1 MLRLANGG
9 LFRGPSFP
17 HESLL
22 MTAPAAPDN
31 SADTLTK
38 GRSSTP
44 SALNTIALLPA
55 RLEGLQHLAMNLAWS
70 WNRDARMLFRD
81 IDEPM
86 WQRLR
91 HNPLLLLQR
100 IDPARLVA
108 LAEDDAFCA
117 RYDRVMQ
124 WLAAEKSD
132 QHTWYARTFPELRGK
147 PVAYF
152 CAEFGVHNSVP
163 IYSGGLGVL
172 AGDHLKTASD
182 LGVPIVAVGILYR
195 NGYFDQHIRADGWQ
209 EDSDNRFE
217 LSSTPLTPV
226 PGADGARHLTTVRTF
241 GRDVHIR
248 VWRMNVG
255 RVPAYLLDSDLE
267 ENHPDDRPL
276 LSKLYAGGP
285 ALRLRQEWLLGVG
298 GVRALRAMGIEP
310 QAWHANEGHAAFM
323 MVERVR
329 EMCMQG
335 MSYEEATAEV
345 RSHSVFTTHT
355 PVPAG
360 HDMFSSEQVIQCAG
374 PVWEDMGITDQQFVR
389 IGYHPNNG
397 PDNYHMT
404 AASIHLARRVNGVS
418 RRHGIVSRT
427 LCQPL
432 WPGRSADDVPIGH
445 VTNGVHL
452 ATWMANPI
460 MQLLDRTLGHGW
472 GTDSGAEVWEKVLT
486 MDDDGLWGAHLR
498 LKHTLMRLIR
508 EEARRGFT
516 QRTMD
521 ANQIVGAGTL
531 LDPHVLTI
539 GFARRFATYKR
550 ADLLF
555 RDPER
560 LRRLVTK
567 AGRPV
572 QFIFAGK
579 AHPADNPG
587 KSVLQNVYHFTRD
600 HRFEGR
606 IAFVEDYGM
615 HLAHLLVQGVDVWMN
630 MPRVPLEASGT
641 SGMKAALNGVPQLS
655 TIDGWWEEGYEG
667 NNGWAISPEVDDDSG
682 VGTTE
687 ALYDLLEQTIVPRYY
702 DRNANDLPLN
712 WLTTMKHAIRVAGQ
726 HFTARRMV
734 EEYARGYYAPSILGD
749 ALPDDPPL
757 S

>member
-1 MLRLANGG
+1 
-9 LFRGPSFP
+9 
-17 HESLL
+17 
-22 MTAPAAPDN
+22 MTAPAGSS
-31 SADTLTK
+31 SATNPEQDRSLTP
-38 GRSSTP
+38 SST
-44 SALNTIALLPA
+44 ATIEVIPA
-55 RLEGLQHLAMNLAWS
+55 RLAGLHKLAMNLAWS
-70 WNRDARMLFRD
+70 WNREARLIFRD
-81 IDEPM
+81 IDEPL
-86 WQRLR
+86 WQSLG
-91 HNPLLLLQR
+91 HNPLLLLQQVE
-100 IDPARLVA
+100 PSRLVA
-108 LAEDDAFCA
+108 LSTDEVFCE
-117 RYDRVMQ
+117 RYDRAMQ
-124 WLAAEKSD
+124 WLETEKSD
-132 QHTWYARTFPELRGK
+132 EHTWYARTYPELRGK
-147 PVAYF
+147 PIAYF
-152 CAEFGVHNSVP
+152 CAEFGIHNSVP

-209 EDSDNRFE
+209 EDDDNRFA
-217 LSSTPLTPV
+217 LSSTPMTPL
-226 PGADGARHLTTVRTF
+226 PGVDGARHLVTVRTF

-248 VWRMNVG
+248 VWRMLVG
-255 RVPAYLLDSDLE
+255 RVPVYLLDCDID
-267 ENHPDDRPL
+267 ENHPDDRQL

-298 GVRALRAMGIEP
+298 GVRALRALGIEP
-310 QAWHANEGHAAFM
+310 AAWHANEGHAAFM

-329 EMCMQG
+329 ELCQAG
-335 MSYEEATAEV
+335 HTFEEASKEV
-345 RSHSVFTTHT
+345 RNHSIFTTHT

-360 HDMFSSEQVIQCAG
+360 HDMFSNEQVALCAN
-374 PVWEDMGITDQQFVR
+374 PMWEDMGIDAKRFVR
-389 IGYHPNNG
+389 IGYHPSAG
-397 PDNYHMT
+397 PDQYHMT
-404 AASIHLARRVNGVS
+404 AASIRLARRVNAVS

-432 WPGRSADDVPIGH
+432 WPGRAAEDVPIGH

-460 MQLLDRTLGHGW
+460 MQLLDRTLGVGW
-472 GTDSGAEVWEKVLT
+472 GFDRSPEVWENVLA
-486 MDDDGLWGAHLR
+486 MDDDALWGAHLR
-498 LKHTLMRLIR
+498 LKHTLMRIIR

-516 QRTMD
+516 NRTMETQ
-521 ANQIVGAGTL
+521 QIVGAGTL

-560 LRRLVTK
+560 LRQLVTK

-587 KSVLQNVYHFTRD
+587 KSVLQNVYQFTRD
-600 HRFEGR
+600 TRFEGR

-667 NNGWAISPEVDDDSG
+667 NNGWAIGPEVDDDSG
-682 VGTTE
+682 DGTVE
-687 ALYDLLEQTIVPRYY
+687 ALYQLLEQNIVPRYY
-702 DRNANDLPLN
+702 DRSPNDLPLK
-712 WLTTMKHAIRVAGQ
+712 WLTTMKHAIRVAGK

-734 EEYARGYYAPSILGD
+734 EQYARGYYAPSILGD
-749 ALPDDPPL
+749 ALPDDPPI

>member
-1 MLRLANGG
+1 
-9 LFRGPSFP
+9 
-17 HESLL
+17 
-22 MTAPAAPDN
+22 MTAPAGAGSGSN
-31 SADTLTK
+31 SDTD
-38 GRSSTP
+38 RSSTSSSVASIGVIP
-44 SALNTIALLPA
+44 P
-55 RLEGLQHLAMNLAWS
+55 RLAGLQQLAMNLAWS

-100 IDPARLVA
+100 VEPARLLA
-108 LAEDDAFCA
+108 LSTDEAFCA

-124 WLAAEKSD
+124 WLQAEKSD
-132 QHTWYARTFPELRGK
+132 GQTWYARTYPELRGK

-152 CAEFGVHNSVP
+152 CAEFGIHNSVP

-195 NGYFDQHIRADGWQ
+195 NGYFDQHIRPDGWQ

-217 LSSTPLTPV
+217 LSSTPMV
-226 PGADGARHLTTVRTF
+226 PIAGVNGARHLVTVRTF

-255 RVPAYLLDSDLE
+255 RVPVYLLDSDIE

-310 QAWHANEGHAAFM
+310 AAWHANEGHAAFM

-329 EMCMQG
+329 ELCQAG
-335 MSYEEATAEV
+335 LSFEEASKEV
-345 RSHSVFTTHT
+345 RNRSVFTTHT

-360 HDMFSSEQVIQCAG
+360 HDMFSNEQVVQCAE
-374 PVWEDMGITDQQFVR
+374 PMWNDMGIDSKRFVR
-389 IGYHPNNG
+389 IGYHPSAG
-397 PDNYHMT
+397 PDQYHMT
-404 AASIHLARRVNGVS
+404 AASIRLARRVNAVS

-432 WPGRSADDVPIGH
+432 WPDHDAEDVPIGH

-460 MQLLDRTLGHGW
+460 MQLLDRTLGVGW
-472 GTDSGAEVWEKVLT
+472 GADPSPDVWERVLK
-486 MDDDGLWGAHLR
+486 MDDDSLWGAHLR

-516 QRTMD
+516 QRTMETQ
-521 ANQIVGAGTL
+521 QIVGAGTL

-550 ADLLF
+550 ANLLF

-560 LRRLVTK
+560 LRRLVTR

-587 KSVLQNVYHFTRD
+587 KSVLQNVYQFTRD
-600 HRFEGR
+600 TRFEGR
-606 IAFVEDYGM
+606 VAFVEDYGM

-667 NNGWAISPEVDDDSG
+667 NNGWAIPPEVDDDTG
-682 VGTTE
+682 NGTVE
-687 ALYDLLEQTIVPRYY
+687 ALYELLEENIVPRYY
-702 DRNANDLPLN
+702 DRSEGDLPLA

-734 EEYARGYYAPSILGD
+734 EQYARGYYAPSILGD

>member
-1 MLRLANGG
+1 
-9 LFRGPSFP
+9 
-17 HESLL
+17 
-22 MTAPAAPDN
+22 MTAPAGPSGPDDPLK
-31 SADTLTK
+31 S
-38 GRSSTP
+38 RHSPTP
-44 SALNTIALLPA
+44 SAGIRVTALPP
-55 RLEGLQHLAMNLAWS
+55 RLEGLQRLAMNLAWS
-70 WNRDARMLFRD
+70 WNREVRTLFRD
-81 IDEPM
+81 IDEPL
-86 WQRLR
+86 WQKLR
-91 HNPLLLLQR
+91 HNPLLMLQR
-100 IDPARLVA
+100 VDRRRLVD
-108 LAEDDAFCA
+108 LSTDPSFLA
-117 RYDRVMQ
+117 RYDRALA
-124 WLAAEKSD
+124 WLDGEKST
-132 QHTWYARTFPELRGK
+132 QHTWYTRNFPNLQGK
-147 PVAYF
+147 PIAYF
-152 CAEFGVHNSVP
+152 CAEFGIHNSVP

-182 LGVPIVAVGILYR
+182 LGVPVVAVGILYR

-217 LSSTPLTPV
+217 LSSTPMTPLPGVNGAKHLVTV
-226 PGADGARHLTTVRTF
+226 PTF

-248 VWRMNVG
+248 VWRMDVG
-255 RVPAYLLDSDLE
+255 RVPVYLLDSDIE

-298 GVRALRAMGIEP
+298 GVRALRALGIAP
-310 QAWHANEGHAAFM
+310 AAWHANEGHAAFM

-329 EMCMQG
+329 ELCMNG
-335 MSYEEATAEV
+335 MSYKEAVSEV
-345 RSHSVFTTHT
+345 RNHSVFTTHT

-360 HDMFSSEQVIQCAG
+360 HDMFANDQVVQCSG
-374 PVWEDMGITDQQFVR
+374 PVWEDMGINQQDFLR
-389 IGYHPNNG
+389 IGYHPNSG
-397 PDNYHMT
+397 PDQYHMT
-404 AASIHLARRVNGVS
+404 AASIRLARRVNAVS

-432 WPGRSADDVPIGH
+432 WPARAAEEVPIGY

-460 MQLLDRTLGHGW
+460 MQLLDRTLGVGW
-472 GTDSGAEVWEKVLT
+472 GASSDSAIWEQVLT
-486 MDDDGLWGAHLR
+486 MDDDALWGAHLR
-498 LKHTLMRLIR
+498 LKHILMRLIR

-521 ANQIVGAGTL
+521 ASQIVGAGTL

-550 ADLLF
+550 ANLLF

-560 LRRLVTK
+560 LRRLVTR

-587 KSVLQNVYHFTRD
+587 KSVLQNVYQYTRD
-600 HRFEGR
+600 DRYEGR

-630 MPRVPLEASGT
+630 LPRVPLEASGT

-655 TIDGWWEEGYEG
+655 TIDGWWEEGFEG
-667 NNGWAISPEVDDDSG
+667 NNGWAIPPEIDDDSG
-682 VGTTE
+682 NGTVD
-687 ALYDLLEQTIVPRYY
+687 ALYSLLEEEVVPRYY
-702 DRNANDLPLN
+702 DRSANDLPLS
-712 WLTTMKHAIRVAGQ
+712 WLTTMKHAIRVSGQ